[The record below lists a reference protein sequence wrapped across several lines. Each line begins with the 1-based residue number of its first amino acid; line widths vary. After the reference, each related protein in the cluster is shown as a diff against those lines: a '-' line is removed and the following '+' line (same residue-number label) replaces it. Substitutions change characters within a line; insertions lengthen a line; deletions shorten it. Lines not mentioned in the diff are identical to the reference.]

1 MRKQYNIVAALSLF
15 CSINASA
22 QFSASYPNHDGSYV
36 SSTFFNQYPDLF
48 NTLVEKPKAA
58 ELFKFP
64 EPDISYATGKINLQ
78 IPIYTM
84 DLQLLTLPLTLQ
96 YNSSGIRIQDK
107 PGVAG

>member
-48 NTLVEKPKAA
+48 NTYLNSQNLTFLMPQEK
-58 ELFKFP
+58 
-64 EPDISYATGKINLQ
+64 
-78 IPIYTM
+78 
-84 DLQLLTLPLTLQ
+84 
-96 YNSSGIRIQDK
+96 
-107 PGVAG
+107 

>member
-48 NTLVEKPKAA
+48 NTLIKNLKLLNYLNSQNLTFLMPQEK
-58 ELFKFP
+58 
-64 EPDISYATGKINLQ
+64 
-78 IPIYTM
+78 
-84 DLQLLTLPLTLQ
+84 
-96 YNSSGIRIQDK
+96 
-107 PGVAG
+107 

>member
-78 IPIYTM
+78 ILRYQNTRQTGSRRIRMELYKHEN
-84 DLQLLTLPLTLQ
+84 
-96 YNSSGIRIQDK
+96 YSGNQ
-107 PGVAG
+107 